1 MKIVEDPKPTLLEQM
16 KEQAEKSWQ
25 EFKVALI
32 ADLPPFML
40 PAQQA
45 FIIESH
51 KAAFDLGAMTIIEG
65 LSNVSKEAEV
75 LTEGRESSNDRD
87 LGSSGIREPS

>member
-1 MKIVEDPKPTLLEQM
+1 MNLKVVEDPKPTVLDQM
-16 KEQAEKSWQ
+16 KEQAENSWQ

-65 LSNVSKEAEV
+65 LQNVSQKTEV
-75 LTEGRESSNDRD
+75 LTEGRESVND
-87 LGSSGIREPS
+87 

>member
-1 MKIVEDPKPTLLEQM
+1 MSEQVEQPENPMIRMQELASK
-16 KEQAEKSWQ
+16 AWG

-32 ADLPPFML
+32 SDMPPFML
-40 PAQQA
+40 PNQQE

-65 LSNVSKEAEV
+65 LQNVAEKTEV
-75 LTEGRESSNDRD
+75 LTEG
-87 LGSSGIREPS
+87 